1 MDKAS
6 RPLTAF
12 VTPWGL
18 YEWIRIPFGLMN
30 TPAAF
35 QRCMEECLGDLRD
48 NICVPYLDDTLVYSQ
63 SFESHV
69 EHMRQVLQRLREHG
83 IKLKPSK
90 CQIFRREVR
99 YLGRIVSAEGSQMDP
114 ADTEAVRSL
123 KDKRPSTVGQLRAIM
138 GLISYYRQYIKD
150 FSRIAEPLYNLLKR
164 TPDNDRENR
173 ANPKTKHAKSKDRGD
188 PLTHQLYGLI
198 GIKLYL
204 NS

>member
-1 MDKAS
+1 MNEAS

-18 YEWIRIPFGLMN
+18 YEWLRIQFGLMN
-30 TPAAF
+30 APAAF

-69 EHMRQVLQRLREHG
+69 SHVKQVLQRLREHG

-90 CQIFRREVR
+90 CGLFRREVR
-99 YLGRIVSAEGSQMDP
+99 YLGRIVTAEGSKIDP

-138 GLISYYRQYIKD
+138 GLLSYYRQYIKD
-150 FSRIAEPLYNLLKR
+150 FSRIAGPLYNLLK
-164 TPDNDRENR
+164 
-173 ANPKTKHAKSKDRGD
+173 KHQTVTRRHTTGPTQTQDM
-188 PLTHQLYGLI
+188 
-198 GIKLYL
+198 
-204 NS
+204 